1 MLNLSKNKSMANNV
15 VLFVALFFVAIG
27 ANAQQLKTAV
37 QVVVNTNDASR
48 DAQQRINR
56 LNDQTDD
63 LTGQYRAIINEIES
77 LRAYNKQL
85 EAVVNDQRVQ
95 ISSIE
100 EQMTS
105 LEQTN
110 RGVVPMIIE
119 MVDALGQLV
128 EADIPF
134 KKEERLERVASLQDL
149 MGKSDVTTSEIY
161 RKVTEAYGIE
171 LDYGSTVESY
181 QGKLDAGPDAGKE
194 VDFLRV
200 GRTTLVYQTLDQEV
214 SGWWNPVTATYDQL
228 DKRFNPEIK
237 EAMRI
242 AKKQASPN
250 LTGLPVMGAE
260 AEGGQ

>member
-1 MLNLSKNKSMANNV
+1 MNNV
-15 VLFVALFFVAIG
+15 VLIATLFFIAIG
-27 ANAQQLKTAV
+27 VNAQQLKTAV
-37 QVVVNTNDASR
+37 QVVVNTNDASAA
-48 DAQQRINR
+48 AQSRINN
-56 LNDQTDD
+56 LNDQTDG
-63 LTGQYRAIINEIES
+63 LTGQYRTVINEIES

-100 EQMTS
+100 EQMTR

-134 KKEERLERVASLQDL
+134 KKEERLERVADLQDL
-149 MGKSDVTTSEIY
+149 LGKSDVSTSEYY

-171 LDYGSTVESY
+171 LDYGSSVESY
-181 QGKLDAGPDAGKE
+181 QGELPDGKQ

-200 GRTTLVYQTLDQEV
+200 GRTTLVYQTLNQEV
-214 SGWWNPVTATYDQL
+214 SGWWNPAIGNFEQL
-228 DKRFNPEIK
+228 DKRYNAEIK
-237 EAMRI
+237 EAIRV

-250 LTGLPVMGAE
+250 LTGLPVFGAE
-260 AEGGQ
+260 AAGGQ